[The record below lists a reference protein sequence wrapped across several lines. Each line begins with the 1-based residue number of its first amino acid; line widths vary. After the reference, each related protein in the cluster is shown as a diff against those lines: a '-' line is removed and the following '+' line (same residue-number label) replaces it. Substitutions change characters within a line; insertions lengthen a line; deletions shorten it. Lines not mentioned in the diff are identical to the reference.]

1 MIKPLDFLQLIVCDK
16 FSLFLYDSSG
26 IWPQLTSVS
35 QDSSTISLS
44 APVMSISTDISESLT
59 KRSEHQVQHGEV
71 HRNFRKHNP
80 GNGGKTATL
89 SPGSAMSLRRSPRF
103 KVSFICL

>member
-1 MIKPLDFLQLIVCDK
+1 MIKPLYFLQTIVCDK

-26 IWPQLTSVS
+26 IRPQLTNLS

-44 APVMSISTDISESLT
+44 APVMSSSTDISESLT
-59 KRSEHQVQHGEV
+59 KRSDHQVEHGEL
-71 HRNFRKHNP
+71 HRNFKKRNP
-80 GNGGKTATL
+80 GKDGKTATL